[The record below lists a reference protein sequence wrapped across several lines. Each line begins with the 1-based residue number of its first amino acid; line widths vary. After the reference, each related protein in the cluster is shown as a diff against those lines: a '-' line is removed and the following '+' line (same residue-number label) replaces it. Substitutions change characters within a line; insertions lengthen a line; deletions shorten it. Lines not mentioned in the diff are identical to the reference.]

1 MLLTWKQRVFDL
13 LLDIFHHIRS
23 WVNGILPTEVW
34 TACEKSDQVFG
45 WSCSTSPTCHPMPKR
60 LRINLKWWLEIG
72 NAQEVVPNTQ
82 LLKMIG
88 NWKRSNFNVYTTP
101 VQVNASCTP
110 PRMQVAPPGW
120 HDFFCFRDVY
130 WPSFATAKY
139 TQQNCPKGAFEMVNI
154 SLNRCI

>member
-88 NWKRSNFNVYTTP
+88 NWKRSNFNV
-101 VQVNASCTP
+101 P
-110 PRMQVAPPGW
+110 PRCKLMQVAPLPGCKL
-120 HDFFCFRDVY
+120 HHPDDMIFFVSGMSIGLHLPLQNI
-130 WPSFATAKY
+130 PSKTV
-139 TQQNCPKGAFEMVNI
+139 PKVHLKWWI
-154 SLNRCI
+154 YL